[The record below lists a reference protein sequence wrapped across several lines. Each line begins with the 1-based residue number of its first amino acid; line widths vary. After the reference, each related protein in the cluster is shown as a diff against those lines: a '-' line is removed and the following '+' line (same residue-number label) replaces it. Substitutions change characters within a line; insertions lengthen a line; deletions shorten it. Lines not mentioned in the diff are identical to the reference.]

1 MKYAIIS
8 DIHGNL
14 PALQLVETD
23 ARAQGADVFLF
34 AGDYCTSAPWGP
46 AVVEQ
51 MRSHSDALLVRGN
64 EEDHLHLPQGD
75 DGQFQVTYWSA
86 RQLRADQLAWLDSLP
101 QQVDFECDGVSV
113 HMAHSS
119 QAFIGNAAYER
130 RPSRLAQ
137 LYPTGSVPREI
148 FLADTRRTLEE
159 NPVFHEKLSAL
170 PKGVYIF
177 GHSHNQWHAR
187 FGDHLFINPGSC
199 GINLDCA
206 EFSAVYTLLTIEN
219 GECHVEE
226 RRIPYD
232 AEALIA
238 RVQQTEQYRV
248 ARVWTEII
256 FDEWRT
262 RRDRVAFFL
271 YHAQAYAES
280 IGDDRRPFSADT
292 WEAAY
297 ESWKLKM
304 HP

>member
-14 PALQLVETD
+14 PALKLAEED
-23 ARAQGADVFLF
+23 ARQQGADMFLF
-34 AGDYCTSAPWGP
+34 AGDYCTSAPWGS
-46 AVVEQ
+46 AVVDQ
-51 MRSHSDALLVRGN
+51 LRSHSDARWVCGN
-64 EEDHLHLPQGD
+64 EETYLHIPPGD

-86 RQLRADQLAWLDSLP
+86 RQLRPDQLAWLDALP
-101 QQVDFECDGVSV
+101 QQVDFECEGICV

-119 QAFIGNAAYER
+119 QAFIGDSEMDR
-130 RPSRLAQ
+130 CTWKLPLI
-137 LYPTGSVPREI
+137 YPGIRVPRET
-148 FLADTRRTLEE
+148 FLKDTRRTLEA
-159 NPVFHEKLSAL
+159 NPVFQQKLSTL

-187 FGDHLFINPGSC
+187 FDDHLFINPGSC
-199 GINLDCA
+199 GLNLDCA
-206 EFSAVYTLLTIEN
+206 EFAAVYTLLTIEN
-219 GECHVEE
+219 GQCTVEE

-238 RVQQTEQYRV
+238 QVRQSEQYR
-248 ARVWTEII
+248 AAHVWTEII

-262 RRDRVAFFL
+262 CRERVSFFL
-271 YHAQAYAES
+271 HHTEEYARS
-280 IGDDRRPFSADT
+280 IGDKRRPFAVDT

-297 ESWKLKM
+297 ESWKLRK